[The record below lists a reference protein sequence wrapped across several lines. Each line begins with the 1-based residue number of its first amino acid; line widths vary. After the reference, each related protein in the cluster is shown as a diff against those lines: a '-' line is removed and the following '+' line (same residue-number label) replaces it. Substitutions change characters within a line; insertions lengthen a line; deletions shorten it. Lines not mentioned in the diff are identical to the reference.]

1 MHKDV
6 LIDTLTDMRIAEVE
20 INTQVTFKTNYAEHE
35 AFKEA
40 CKATG
45 DNMARLH
52 RDLERRYVARHRRKK
67 EK

>member
-1 MHKDV
+1 
-6 LIDTLTDMRIAEVE
+6 MRIAEVE